1 MRKSKK
7 EKQEMKRRELM
18 IAIDALERQQ
28 YNEFFVKNYDE
39 RADKIKQLNKQL
51 KELSR

>member
-1 MRKSKK
+1 MNKK

-28 YNEFFVKNYDE
+28 YNEYFVKNYDE
-39 RADKIKQLNKQL
+39 RSQQIKELNKQL
-51 KELSR
+51 KDINRK